1 MIKHFCAANDVNG
14 NPQRCY
20 VLVDEDGRN
29 LAAWDEGYLGHHA
42 VPEYWRKAANDA
54 ERMNC
59 SMRWYRKML
68 RTLPS
73 PTYACDLPGYS
84 HLRSAV

>member
-29 LAAWDEGYLGHHA
+29 LAAWDEG
-42 VPEYWRKAANDA
+42 
-54 ERMNC
+54 
-59 SMRWYRKML
+59 
-68 RTLPS
+68 
-73 PTYACDLPGYS
+73 
-84 HLRSAV
+84 